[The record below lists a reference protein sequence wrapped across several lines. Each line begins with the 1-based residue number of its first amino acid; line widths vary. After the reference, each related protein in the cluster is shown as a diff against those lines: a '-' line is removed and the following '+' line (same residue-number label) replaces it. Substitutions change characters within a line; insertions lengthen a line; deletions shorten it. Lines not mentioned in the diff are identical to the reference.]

1 MNQEML
7 QFCNQKGILLD
18 KYIVG
23 FLEEIGDV
31 SISKNLLERIVFQYK
46 QKIITKTFF
55 INNPK
60 RVIEILSNYKGNDG
74 SIIENFFKNLG
85 INLDIV
91 KGQNIETP
99 INIELKEGNVNINK
113 IYQNKPRKLNVED
126 FVNNFRNRLL
136 TLKNILQ
143 ERPELENLISI
154 NRLSDNNHNHNT
166 NGSFSLI
173 VIISEKRTTK
183 NDNVLLSVEDLTG
196 RVSALINKNR
206 LEVFEKSKELLLDEI
221 VALKCSGTRDMIF
234 VNDIIFPDARILE
247 KKKSKYEEYAVF
259 TSDIHVGSDKFLEKN
274 FVKFISWING
284 NVGDANQKKEALKVK
299 YLFITGDSIDGVGVY
314 PDQEAQLLIKD
325 VNEQYK
331 KLSELLLSIGPDVN
345 IILCAGQHDAVR
357 VAEPQPII
365 GEYYGSSLNL
375 LNNIYLVTNPSLVSI
390 GKEVKLKV
398 LMYHGASI
406 HGIINEIDSLRLN
419 KAHNSPTSVVKYMLK
434 KRHLAPTH
442 SLVTY
447 IPLEKEDAL
456 LINEIPDIVATGDL
470 HRPEISEYNGILL
483 IASSC
488 WQSKTPFEE
497 KVGNNPDPCKVPI
510 FNLKTREM
518 KILDFSQDDE
528 ISGENLEDIKKEV
541 FG

>member
-1 MNQEML
+1 ML

-18 KYIVG
+18 KYIMG
-23 FLEEIGDV
+23 FLEEIGDT

-46 QKIITKTFF
+46 QKIITKSFF

-113 IYQNKPRKLNVED
+113 IYQNKPRKLSVED

-183 NDNVLLSVEDLTG
+183 NDNILLSVEDLTG

-221 VALKCSGTRDMIF
+221 VALKCSGTRDMVF
-234 VNDIIFPDARILE
+234 VNDIIFPDSRILE

-284 NVGDANQKKEALKVK
+284 NVGDDSQKKEALKVK

-314 PDQEAQLLIKD
+314 PDQESQLIIKD

-331 KLSELLLSIGPDVN
+331 KLSELLLSIRPDVN

-398 LMYHGASI
+398 LMYHGASM

-447 IPLEKEDAL
+447 TPLEKEDAL

-528 ISGENLEDIKKEV
+528 ISGENLGDIKKEV
-541 FG
+541 FN

>member
-1 MNQEML
+1 M
-7 QFCNQKGILLD
+7 
-18 KYIVG
+18 
-23 FLEEIGDV
+23 
-31 SISKNLLERIVFQYK
+31 
-46 QKIITKTFF
+46 
-55 INNPK
+55 
-60 RVIEILSNYKGNDG
+60 
-74 SIIENFFKNLG
+74 
-85 INLDIV
+85 
-91 KGQNIETP
+91 
-99 INIELKEGNVNINK
+99 
-113 IYQNKPRKLNVED
+113 
-126 FVNNFRNRLL
+126 
-136 TLKNILQ
+136 
-143 ERPELENLISI
+143 
-154 NRLSDNNHNHNT
+154 
-166 NGSFSLI
+166 
-173 VIISEKRTTK
+173 
-183 NDNVLLSVEDLTG
+183 
-196 RVSALINKNR
+196 
-206 LEVFEKSKELLLDEI
+206 DEI

-234 VNDIIFPDARILE
+234 VNDIIFPDSRILE

-331 KLSELLLSIGPDVN
+331 KLSELLLSIRPDVN

-398 LMYHGASI
+398 LMYHGASM